1 MEKNNPSHPTR
12 NRSKAPVKKSQTQWS
27 ESDDSR
33 LSHLVSGGDVN
44 WDIVSKEFPGK
55 TAQQVADRWNKVLNP
70 SLVKGSWTPSEDD
83 MIVRWVRENG
93 PKNWS
98 ALAQK
103 LPGRLGKQCR
113 ERWVNSLDP
122 DLLKKPWTEEEDN
135 ILIKHQKMWGNKWAK
150 IAGLLPGRTDNSVKN
165 RWNSSLKRK
174 LERLAKGENP
184 VQKRGR
190 KPKRMSNA
198 PDVVDEMPKPD
209 FAAIGIDL
217 STPALPSN
225 TQMQQ
230 QVVQLSPMLLTSSPF
245 WCMSNNGI
253 SASRSPLLSSLL
265 KSPTFTN
272 QSPILFT
279 LDTPDVNKEVK
290 QEEKNQNIA

>member
-83 MIVRWVRENG
+83 MIVRWVHENG

-122 DLLKKPWTEEEDN
+122 DLLKKPWTEEDETALCQMFDSGATRRE
-135 ILIKHQKMWGNKWAK
+135 LCGHFKRTSGA
-150 IAGLLPGRTDNSVKN
+150 IAS
-165 RWNSSLKRK
+165 
-174 LERLAKGENP
+174 RL
-184 VQKRGR
+184 
-190 KPKRMSNA
+190 
-198 PDVVDEMPKPD
+198 
-209 FAAIGIDL
+209 
-217 STPALPSN
+217 
-225 TQMQQ
+225 
-230 QVVQLSPMLLTSSPF
+230 VQLGRLRDREDFFAT
-245 WCMSNNGI
+245 
-253 SASRSPLLSSLL
+253 
-265 KSPTFTN
+265 
-272 QSPILFT
+272 
-279 LDTPDVNKEVK
+279 
-290 QEEKNQNIA
+290 